1 MREGLFFWRWNF
13 STAGSYGCALWYDLL
28 LNSQPA
34 VQRPATYRITMQKIF
49 AYVVAAVIGV
59 GGIQASAGAAV
70 ADPHLTLDT
79 SAALER
85 ISADSLRGHLSFI
98 ASDLLEGR
106 GTPSRGQDLAAEY
119 IAAQF
124 RRAGL
129 EAVGDDGYF
138 QTANWT
144 YAETN
149 LKDFSFRL
157 DTGKQQL
164 SIPAN
169 LLSFSLAQAL
179 TLAPSA
185 IVKID
190 AADAAALAAQT
201 PATLAGKVIVT
212 NLPDFDAMPPE
223 QSKAARKAW
232 QAFNANVTKLHP
244 ALLLIV
250 DRAKAAGNA
259 GGSGRLIDPEN
270 SGETVSSVPR
280 MTIHSAPAIRALDAL
295 PAGGGARLSVNV
307 AAPVERPV
315 KLRNVIGV
323 LRGSDPVLKNTYVM
337 VTAHYDHLGIRNGVI
352 HNGANDDGSGTVSVM
367 EIAGALAGMKQRPAR
382 SIVFMTVFGEE
393 LGLFGSRYYGRHPI
407 VPIKQTVADINLEQ
421 VGRTDSS
428 EGPQL
433 NNASMTGFDFS
444 DVGKVFQ
451 KAGKLTGID
460 VYKNE
465 ANSDFYFGLSDNQ
478 ALADHGVPAHTLCV
492 AYEYPDYHAPG
503 DDWEKVDYANMAK
516 VNRMVALGVLL
527 IANDPVAPKWNTANP
542 LTKPYVEAWRRQSGQ

>member
-1 MREGLFFWRWNF
+1 M
-13 STAGSYGCALWYDLL
+13 
-28 LNSQPA
+28 
-34 VQRPATYRITMQKIF
+34 QRLF
-49 AYVVAAVIGV
+49 AYAFAAVIGIA
-59 GGIQASAGAAV
+59 GIHAGASAA
-70 ADPHLTLDT
+70 ADPQLTPDT

-85 ISADSLRGHLSFI
+85 ISEHSLRGHLSFI

-138 QTANWT
+138 QTANWAF
-144 YAETN
+144 AETN
-149 LKDFSFRL
+149 LKDFSFRI
-157 DTGKQQL
+157 DTGKEHL
-164 SIPAN
+164 NIPASQ
-169 LLSFSLAQAL
+169 LSFSLPHAL
-179 TLAPSA
+179 ALAPSA
-185 IVKID
+185 IVNID
-190 AADAAALAAQT
+190 AGNAAALGAHSS
-201 PATLAGKVIVT
+201 ATLAGKVVVSD
-212 NLPDFDAMPPE
+212 LPDFKSMPPE
-223 QSKAARKAW
+223 QAKVAYLGW
-232 QAFNANVTKLHP
+232 QAYNAQLAKLRP

-250 DRAKAAGNA
+250 DRKQPKGNA
-259 GGSGRLIDPEN
+259 GGNGRLIDPEN
-270 SGETVSSVPR
+270 SGETVATVPR
-280 MTIHSAPAIRALDAL
+280 ITLHSAQAIQALDAL
-295 PAGGGARLSVNV
+295 RAGGGERVSVSVNV
-307 AAPVERPV
+307 AAPIERVV

-323 LRGSDPVLKNTYVM
+323 LRGSDPELKNTYVM
-337 VTAHYDHLGIRNGVI
+337 VTAHYDHLGIKDGVI

-407 VPIKQTVADINLEQ
+407 LPIRQTVANVNLEQ

-444 DVGKVFQ
+444 DVGTIFR
-451 KAGKLTGID
+451 KAGKLTGIN

-465 ANSDFYFGLSDNQ
+465 ANSDFYFSRSDNQ
-478 ALADHGVPAHTLCV
+478 ALADQGVPAHTLCV
-492 AYEYPDYHAPG
+492 AFEYPDYHAPG
-503 DDWEKVDYANMAK
+503 DHWQKVDYANMAK
-516 VNRMVALGVLL
+516 VNRMVALGVLM

-542 LTKPYVEAWRRQSGQ
+542 LTRPYVEAWKRQSSQ